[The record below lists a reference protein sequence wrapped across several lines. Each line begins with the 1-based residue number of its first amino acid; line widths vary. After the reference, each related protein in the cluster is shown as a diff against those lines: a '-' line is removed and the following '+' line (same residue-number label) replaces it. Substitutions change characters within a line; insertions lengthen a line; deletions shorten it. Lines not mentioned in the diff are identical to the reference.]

1 MPEPPFRAADRAEQA
16 TGSKQGSAG
25 LTTDWTWAVRHP
37 LSQIGGIL
45 SAYQAHSLIRTSD
58 RRSPRMQSTY
68 PLPDLIARRCEEL
81 GLTRMQL
88 LKRMG
93 YANVTKGLR
102 RLTAIEQ
109 GNLRRADQ
117 FHEPLAAALEIPS
130 EVVEDAFAA
139 TRAALDAEA
148 EAAYREAFQPHGVI
162 LTALSVPSPIHV
174 AALLGGV
181 RLLHIP
187 LDTDAPP
194 DTFSQQARQ
203 RLPPDGGVPGFGWIV
218 GYVVNYSPDE
228 AVQFD
233 LEGHEVA
240 RFGRAIRLGQ
250 TTVRI
255 GGRTVP
261 LRSLM
266 GPRD

>member
-1 MPEPPFRAADRAEQA
+1 
-16 TGSKQGSAG
+16 
-25 LTTDWTWAVRHP
+25 
-37 LSQIGGIL
+37 
-45 SAYQAHSLIRTSD
+45 
-58 RRSPRMQSTY
+58 
-68 PLPDLIARRCEEL
+68 
-81 GLTRMQL
+81 
-88 LKRMG
+88 
-93 YANVTKGLR
+93 
-102 RLTAIEQ
+102 
-109 GNLRRADQ
+109 
-117 FHEPLAAALEIPS
+117 
-130 EVVEDAFAA
+130 
-139 TRAALDAEA
+139 
-148 EAAYREAFQPHGVI
+148 VI
-162 LTALSVPSPIHV
+162 LTERSVPSPIFV
-174 AALLGGV
+174 AAFMGV
-181 RLLHIP
+181 DRLLRIR